1 MISKVLLL
9 HRPFFNAQTTAA
21 AYFSSFMQKR
31 EITVDTHYASRTLI
45 QRIVNKILGNFY
57 CYKYGKWKY
66 SLYEYSVIIVYVQ
79 KNSDKLF
86 EYICSKKLPQQRVI
100 AWYWNPVCQCLHPD
114 KLRGLGCELWS
125 FDPADCQKYGLNFN
139 TTYYFNDLYLPP
151 RSMEYVNVF
160 FCGLDKGRKKVLDSI
175 RMKLEQSELTCY
187 FHVID
192 EKAPLSQQLPRL
204 SYQEYLAHLA
214 SSDGIL
220 DVLQEGQE
228 GMTLRVM
235 EALFHRKKLITTQ
248 KAIMK
253 AEFYHP
259 DNVFVI
265 GEDDWVG
272 IKDFLKRPLHSVPKE
287 IVEKY
292 DFSMWIRRF
301 GIDFEK

>member
-1 MISKVLLL
+1 MIPKVLLL
-9 HRPFFNAQTTAA
+9 HRILGDAQATAA
-21 AYFSSFMQKR
+21 SYFTPFIQK
-31 EITVDTHYASRTLI
+31 EKIAVDVQYEPLSLI
-45 QRIVNKILGNFY
+45 QRIINKALGKFC
-57 CYKYGKWKY
+57 CYKYGKWRFSLETY
-66 SLYEYSVIIVYVQ
+66 STIIVYVQ
-79 KNSDKLF
+79 KNNSDLI
-86 EYICSKKLPQQRVI
+86 EYICAKKAPNQHVI

-151 RSMEYVNVF
+151 RSMEHVNVF
-160 FCGLDKGRKKVLDSI
+160 FCGLDKGRKKVLDNI

-192 EKAPLSQQLPRL
+192 EKAPASQQLPRL
-204 SYQEYLAHLA
+204 SYQEYLEHLA
-214 SSDGIL
+214 SSDAIL

-265 GEDDWVG
+265 GEDDWTG
-272 IKDFLKRPLHSVPKE
+272 IKDFLKRPLYPVPKE

-301 GIDFEK
+301 GIELER